1 MNRKKNKKFVIIKR
15 TRLVINHSKIRFYL
29 KIRPYGIVH
38 VLTDRSIVII
48 ICQCPP
54 VKELGR
60 MENKSK
66 LEIIRRSESK
76 VENLKVKK
84 CFKCFILL
92 GEVYK
97 CLAQKALT

>member
-29 KIRPYGIVH
+29 KIRRYGIVH

-66 LEIIRRSESK
+66 LEIIRRAESK
-76 VENLKVKK
+76 VENLKVK
-84 CFKCFILL
+84 KCFILL